1 MGYTTD
7 FEGFITSIKPLPKKI
22 EELINGISSTRRMAR
37 DIKNYGIEGEFY
49 INNDKLGVIDT
60 NKPPQTQPGLW
71 CNWIYDPS
79 NYRIR
84 WNGTEKFYNYVEW
97 LEYLLNI
104 INIFTECQFSGI
116 ILWNGGDK
124 NDCGTIIVKDNQI
137 EIKKFNI

>member
-7 FEGFITSIKPLPKKI
+7 FEGFITSFKPLPKKI

-49 INNDKLGVIDT
+49 IRNDKLGVIDT

-71 CNWIYDPS
+71 CNWIYDSS

-104 INIFTECQFSGI
+104 INIFNVRHLI
-116 ILWNGGDK
+116 IDIG
-124 NDCGTIIVKDNQI
+124 
-137 EIKKFNI
+137 

>member
-7 FEGFITSIKPLPKKI
+7 FEGFITSVKPLPKKI
-22 EELINGISSTRRMAR
+22 EELFNGICSTRRIAR

-49 INNDKLGVIDT
+49 IRNDKLGVIDK
-60 NKPPQTQPGLW
+60 NKPPRTQPGLW
-71 CNWIYDPS
+71 CHWIYDPS

-84 WNGTEKFYNYVEW
+84 WNDSEKFYNYVEW

-104 INIFTECQFSGI
+104 INIFTECQFSGV
-116 ILWNGGDK
+116 ILWCGEDK
-124 NDCGTIIVKDNQI
+124 GDCGAIIVKDNQI